1 MPFERLRAVMVNA
14 QQGHALLYTI
24 WQECKPWLTA
34 GHRLHIEVRA
44 DTRSLA
50 QNRLL
55 WQRLTD
61 ISEQVPWHGVKLSP
75 ADWKIMLTASR
86 KQQRAVPSIDGTGF
100 VVLGEQTSQM
110 SVAEMT
116 ELLDLIDAFAAER
129 GVRLTELAYLDERD
143 ES

>member
-1 MPFERLRAVMVNA
+1 MYSA
-14 QQGHALLYTI
+14 QQAHTLLQSI
-24 WQECKPWLTA
+24 WQQCKPYLVA

-44 DTRSLA
+44 DTRTLA

-61 ISEQVPWHGVKLSP
+61 ISEQVNWHGVELSP

-86 KQQRAVPSIDGTGF
+86 KRQRAVPSIDGSWF

-129 GVRLTELAYLDERD
+129 GVRLTELAYLDEGATQ
-143 ES
+143 